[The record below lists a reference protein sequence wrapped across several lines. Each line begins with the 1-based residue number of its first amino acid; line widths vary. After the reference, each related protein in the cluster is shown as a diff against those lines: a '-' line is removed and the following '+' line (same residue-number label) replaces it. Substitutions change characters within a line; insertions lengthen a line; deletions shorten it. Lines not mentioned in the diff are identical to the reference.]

1 VLSGGSLFRGEQ
13 IARYLIDR
21 YGRITAAMTD
31 NDAGGDEAMIK
42 EEKAEGGQLIFLVPR
57 SSTQPS
63 TLNRAAD
70 TASPRTDGRMD
81 RVSHYTDHESWRA
94 RIDSFLSG
102 ELALLLSILFV
113 VVLGG
118 LAAYY
123 FGP

>member
-1 VLSGGSLFRGEQ
+1 ML
-13 IARYLIDR
+13 
-21 YGRITAAMTD
+21 D
-31 NDAGGDEAMIK
+31 NDAGGDVAMIK

-63 TLNRAAD
+63 ALNRA
-70 TASPRTDGRMD
+70 
-81 RVSHYTDHESWRA
+81 ESWRA

-102 ELALLLSILFV
+102 ELALLLSILLV
-113 VVLGG
+113 TVLSG